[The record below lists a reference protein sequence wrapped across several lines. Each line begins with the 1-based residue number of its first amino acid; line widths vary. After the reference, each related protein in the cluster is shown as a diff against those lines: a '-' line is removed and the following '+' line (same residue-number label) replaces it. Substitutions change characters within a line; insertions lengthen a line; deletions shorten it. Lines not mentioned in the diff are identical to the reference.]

1 MGPFP
6 PSSKTRGSGPLCG
19 LWWREQVCLY
29 SGVPRKNTMWRGGR
43 RRSNSRLQRGEH
55 EKEKSKMD
63 IVVSNL
69 GWFSWIIFGALAG
82 WLASILT
89 GRNSQQGCLMNIIV
103 GIVGAFLGGW
113 GYTLITGH
121 PLTVGWNLTAFI
133 VSVIGAVV
141 LLALINLVFGR
152 RSK

>member
-1 MGPFP
+1 LFIH
-6 PSSKTRGSGPLCG
+6 T
-19 LWWREQVCLY
+19 
-29 SGVPRKNTMWRGGR
+29 
-43 RRSNSRLQRGEH
+43 
-55 EKEKSKMD
+55 KEKSKMD
-63 IVVSNL
+63 VINSNL

-82 WLASILT
+82 WIASILT

-113 GYTLITGH
+113 GYTLITGR

-152 RSK
+152 RSR